1 MTHFLSSIHASAHTV
16 DLPSWRIVIRQAAR
30 HFLENILAP
39 LAVFY
44 AVLALVDL
52 RGAFIGAL
60 SWCYAAIAVRV
71 VRRQPVPAL
80 LLLSAV
86 LLTARSA
93 VGLATGS
100 AFLYFLQP
108 SLSNFVI
115 GALFLLSV
123 PVGHPLAAKLAR
135 DFCTFPP
142 GLVGHDGLRRF
153 FRQVSLLWALVF
165 CVNGAVTV
173 WMLVTI
179 PIAQFL
185 LVTTGSSTATI
196 VLAAGLSLWWF
207 RRSLRGAGVR
217 LRLGVTHAGSL
228 PG

>member
-1 MTHFLSSIHASAHTV
+1 MTHLLASGLTI
-16 DLPSWRIVIRQAAR
+16 DLPSWRIVARQAGR
-30 HFLENILAP
+30 HLLENILAP
-39 LAVFY
+39 LGVFY
-44 AVLALVDL
+44 AVLAIVDL

-60 SWCYAAIAVRV
+60 CWCYAAILLRL

-80 LLLSAV
+80 LLVSAV

-108 SLSNFVI
+108 SLGNFVI

-123 PVGHPLAAKLAR
+123 PVGHPLAARLAG

-142 GLVGHDGLRRF
+142 GLVGHHGLRRF
-153 FRQVSLLWALVF
+153 FRRVSLLWAFVF

-173 WMLVTI
+173 WMLVSI

-185 LVTTGSSTATI
+185 AVTTGTSTGMI
-196 VLAAGLSLWWF
+196 VLAAGLSFLWF

-217 LRLGVTHAGSL
+217 LRLGVSPAGSL